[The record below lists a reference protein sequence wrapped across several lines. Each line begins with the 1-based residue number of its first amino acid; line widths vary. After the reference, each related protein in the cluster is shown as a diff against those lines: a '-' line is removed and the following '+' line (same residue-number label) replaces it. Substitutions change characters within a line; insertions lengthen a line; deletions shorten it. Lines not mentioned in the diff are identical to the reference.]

1 MVQLVDEARKKNNFS
16 SGKDEKQFK
25 FVGKD
30 CLLNVN
36 AGFFITMN
44 PGYAGRTELPDNLKV
59 LFRPVSMMIP
69 NYGMIA
75 EILLLSEGFSDSK
88 VLASKM
94 EKLYK
99 LSSEQLSQQ
108 KHYDFGMRAVK
119 SVLEMAGRL
128 KRENPKYDESL
139 LLIKAMQDSNVPKFL
154 EDDLKLF
161 NALVTDLFPEAKIE
175 DIFNSTLDK
184 AISESLQE
192 SKLQHENVNQFKL
205 KVTQLFDTLN
215 VRFGT
220 MVVGNAMVGKS
231 TCIHTL
237 EKALTSLRF
246 QKDPNP
252 RYNKIDCVVMN
263 PKSITMGEL
272 YGQEILPS
280 KDWVDGLASYY
291 IRKFTKKEELEEQS
305 WIVFD
310 GPVDAKWIENLN
322 SVLDDSRLLCLANG
336 QRIRLGDNIRLLF
349 EVGDLKEASP
359 ATVSRCGMVYM
370 DQKDLGWRPIVVNW
384 VNNYLY
390 NWIDQE
396 DGKPILSEDII
407 KHLLDYMEDTIP
419 DFYNKPRA
427 TADEPIEILPLQKVK
442 NMCDYMEVYL
452 NRENGFRIE
461 DKGNSE
467 KMEKCVKLAFILSL
481 AWAFGG
487 AMLDNGREK
496 ISIQIKTKFLLHGIE
511 ESIFNLDLNYE
522 DQNLRLW
529 KEKVKEP
536 VLDDEVRFH
545 DVLVPTV
552 DTVKIS
558 YMIEKLFDLQKNVL
572 LTGTSGVGKSSL
584 AANLLREKSN
594 SIKFFPV
601 NFIFSAKTSANETQ
615 ETLLN
620 TLHLESKFRRSSKPG
635 MTNIVYIDDIN
646 MPEVEEYGAQPPI
659 ELLRQLVDLHV
670 FFDKREMAKI
680 EIANTSILALAA
692 PPEGGRH
699 RMTTRFTRHFEVI
712 CLPEPDNKNL
722 IGVFS
727 FILGHFMKQGVNS
740 INKII
745 AQSLEQVVD
754 CTITIYKKI
763 KTEKLPIPSKFHYNF
778 NLRDVSKIIYGLV
791 HGKELK
797 SFEDFLKL
805 WLHECSRILQDRL
818 VDQTDKKWFEK
829 SIVQILNDKIQPNP
843 KWDPVQV
850 FEKKKIRFS
859 GLKAPD
865 DLDKYDLYENQNEI
879 VTRLKTIQEDYNN
892 DDRMQNKLSLV
903 FFEDALDHFL
913 RVFRILRYPRGNGML
928 IGIEGLGKQ
937 SLTRLASFALDYVMR
952 ELEAD
957 DEFNFNKFKKWMA
970 ENILNPCVIVEPGR
984 QVKPVTFFII
994 DNQIT
999 NELVLELINNLLN
1012 SGEIPNLYPQEEKE
1026 KLIQTLIPIVQQPSE
1041 SLDQAAVYKRYVE
1054 RVRSNLHIIMS
1065 MSPIGESLRIR
1076 CRQFPALVDCCTVD
1090 WYNAWPPEALY
1101 EVAVNQVRD
1110 IADLD
1115 DDLVVP
1121 TCKLFQ
1127 KFHTEALETMV
1138 EFARLTGK
1146 RVYITPKTM
1155 LDLVRLFGSLVAW
1168 KKQEFNDNIMTLKKG
1183 SARLAE
1189 AKEVIAQLDEDIRR
1203 MTPELIERQTQTE
1216 EQAKEVAKLTE
1227 LSKEKE
1233 EICERDSQDVS
1244 EKKKIIEQKSE
1255 LVRKTLEDFRKP
1267 IEEISSKIEQL
1278 DVKPLVDMKNSPSP
1292 SEIYTEMFRLLKMV
1306 VSEKYLKFEELPK
1319 LRDIGQELMPN
1330 QKGFRS
1336 LLNDKLTTLQGVGG
1350 HLKFNEQNLELVGK
1364 KLQGLKGRTMPP
1376 GLAEIQEFCM
1386 VIINLYSMKVRM
1398 APHEAEKVRLEKDL
1412 AIAEEQLLIV
1422 TTELEEMKRQTI
1434 QLTNQFEE
1442 LNRVMKELQDKIE
1455 KDKFRLNNATQLGVL
1470 LKDEEIRWKNSVKE
1484 LQVESKCIVGNL
1496 IVSAGFMTYCGPL
1509 TESYRQTLQS
1519 QWTGAVKEL
1528 KIVTSDR
1535 FNFIDVVGDRLQL
1548 RSWYNLGL
1556 PADDTSSENAIM
1568 VMKGLNWPLLI
1579 DPQLQ
1584 ANKWLKLIK
1593 AQEFSLPDKGKPA
1606 EPEPDLDSDQE
1617 EDREEEERRR
1627 LMKPGLKVIKFD
1639 TSPEDRAKILR
1650 VAVMQGYPLLIED
1663 VGDTIDPMLEPV
1675 LNKKGTA
1682 KDVIRVE
1689 QVKIGRDEVDY
1700 NSNFELFL
1708 TTKNAN
1714 PNFLPNIFIKLN
1726 VINFTVTPKGLEEQM
1741 LCDVVM
1747 LEDAELEKKKNS
1759 LLENMTRFKVLLMSQ
1774 EKEILNSLNK
1784 EISSLIDSSDMI
1796 EMLKESKTTSERI
1809 QKESTESEKSTDEI
1823 NRKRDSFRSIAIRGS
1838 VLYFVI
1844 DEIGRIDPM
1853 YKYSLQYIKKL
1864 FNTAIELTQK
1874 LPDDTE
1880 ESRTGRL
1887 MENITKD
1894 IYRNVSRGL
1903 FEEHKFIFSLL
1914 ICVRIQIKA
1923 GQLDPKLWEVFLR
1936 GPPPFGND
1944 NKPEQKPKS
1953 ITEANWDTAYY
1964 LDITYPQFQGMCS
1977 DIETNLELYNRE
1989 FSGHPNPFERQVPEK
2004 TRLGKANLGY
2014 FEKMLL
2020 IKILRQEKVIYS
2032 LYSYV
2037 EKSLGG
2043 YFIGSLEVKMEDVFA
2058 ESDCYTPIIFIL
2070 SQGADPRSGIEKLA
2084 AEMGVV
2090 IGQSKESK
2098 ESKLA
2103 SEENVKAKEKRMI
2116 PISLGQGQGPLALEI
2131 LKESL
2136 REGYW
2141 AVLENCHLAR
2151 SWMPELEKFV
2161 ESLSKYEEISPEFR
2175 MFLTSM
2181 PAPYF
2186 PVSILQNGIKLTT
2199 EPPRGIK
2206 ANMIRSFNFLD
2217 NDYLN
2222 QNLNMREPM
2231 HKLTLGLCFFHAI
2244 VQERRKFGPL
2254 GWNKKYEF
2262 NDSDLETSKTV
2273 LANLLDGLTDVD
2285 QVPW

>member
-1 MVQLVDEARKKNNFS
+1 MVQLVEESRRKNTFNS
-16 SGKDEKQFK
+16 SKDEKAFK

-30 CLLNVN
+30 CTLNIN

-75 EILLLSEGFSDSK
+75 EILLLSEGFNDSK
-88 VLASKM
+88 ILSSKM

-128 KRENPKYDESL
+128 KRENPKFDETL
-139 LLIKAMQDSNVPKFL
+139 LLIKAMRDSNIPKFL
-154 EDDLKLF
+154 EEDLKLF
-161 NALVTDLFPEAKIE
+161 NALVTDLFPDAKID

-184 AISESLQE
+184 AITDSLLE
-192 SKLQHENVNQFKL
+192 MNLQHENVDQFKL
-205 KVTQLFDTLN
+205 KVTQLYDTLN

-231 TCIHTL
+231 TCIHSL
-237 EKALTSLRF
+237 EIALTNLRSSR
-246 QKDPNP
+246 DPNP
-252 RYNKIDCVVMN
+252 RYKKIDCVVMN

-280 KDWVDGLASYY
+280 KDWIDGLASHY
-291 IRKFTKKEELEEQS
+291 IRKFTKNEDPEEQS
-305 WIVFD
+305 WLVFD
-310 GPVDAKWIENLN
+310 GPVDAVWIENLN

-370 DQKDLGWRPIVVNW
+370 DQRDLGWRPIVVNW
-384 VNNYLY
+384 MNKFLY
-390 NWIDQE
+390 KWIDQE
-396 DGKPILSEDII
+396 DGKAILSEDII
-407 KHLLDYMEDTIP
+407 KHLFDYMEDTIP
-419 DFYNKPRA
+419 DFYNKPRSV
-427 TADEPIEILPLQKVK
+427 ADEPIEILPLQKVK
-442 NMCDYMEVYL
+442 NMCDFMEVFL
-452 NRENGFRIE
+452 NKDNGFRIE

-529 KEKVKEP
+529 KERVKEP
-536 VLDDEVRFH
+536 QLDDEARFH

-558 YMIEKLFDLQKNVL
+558 YMLEKLFDLQKNVL

-584 AANLLREKSN
+584 ASNLLRDKTN
-594 SIKFFPV
+594 LTKFFAV

-635 MTNIVYIDDIN
+635 MTNIIYIDDIN
-646 MPEVEEYGAQPPI
+646 MPEVELYGAQPPI
-659 ELLRQLVDLHV
+659 ELLRQLVDQQV
-670 FFDKREMAKI
+670 FYDKREMAKI

-692 PPEGGRH
+692 PPEGGRN

-722 IGVFS
+722 ISVFT
-727 FILGHFMKQGVNS
+727 FILNFFMHQGGHKP
-740 INKII
+740 NKII
-745 AQSLEQVVD
+745 GQSIEQIVD
-754 CTITIYKKI
+754 CTISMYKKI

-778 NLRDVSKIIYGLV
+778 NLRDVSKIVYGLI

-797 SFEDFLKL
+797 SFDDFIKL

-818 VDQTDKKWFEK
+818 IDHTDKKWFEK

-850 FEKKKIRFS
+850 FEKKKIKFT

-865 DLDKYDLYENQNEI
+865 DLEKYDLFEDTKEI
-879 VTRLKTIQEDYNN
+879 ISRLKTFQEDYNG
-892 DDRMQNKLSLV
+892 DDHNPNKLSLV

-913 RVFRILRYPRGNGML
+913 RVFRIIRNPRGNGML

-937 SLTRLASFALDYVMR
+937 SLTRLATFALDYQIK

-957 DEFNFNKFKKWMA
+957 DEFNLIKFKKWLA
-970 ENILNPCVIVEPGR
+970 ENVLNPCVIVEPGR
-984 QVKPVTFFII
+984 KVKPITFFII

-999 NELVLELINNLLN
+999 NELVLEMINNLLN
-1012 SGEIPNLYPQEEKE
+1012 SGEIPNLFPQEEKE
-1026 KLIQTLIPIVQQPSE
+1026 KLIATLVPIVQGASE
-1041 SLDQAAVYKRYVE
+1041 TLDHNTVYKRYIE
-1054 RVRSNLHIIMS
+1054 RVRENLHIIMS
-1065 MSPIGESLRIR
+1065 MSPIGETLRIR
-1076 CRQFPALVDCCTVD
+1076 CRQFPALVDCCTID
-1090 WYNAWPPEALY
+1090 WYNPWPPEALY
-1101 EVAVNQVRD
+1101 EVAVSQVRD
-1110 IADLD
+1110 IPDLD
-1115 DDLVVP
+1115 DDLVIP

-1127 KFHTEALETMV
+1127 KFHVDALDTMV
-1138 EFARLTGK
+1138 EFAKMTNK
-1146 RVYITPKTM
+1146 KVYITPKTM
-1155 LDLVRLFGSLVAW
+1155 LDLVRLFGVLVSW
-1168 KKQEFNDNIMTLKKG
+1168 KKQEFNDNIATLKKG
-1183 SARLAE
+1183 SSRLAE

-1203 MTPELIERQTQTE
+1203 MTPELLERQILTE
-1216 EQAKEVAKLTE
+1216 EKAKEVAGLTE
-1227 LSKEKE
+1227 LSKVKE
-1233 EICERDSQDVS
+1233 ETAERDSQEVA
-1244 EKKKIIEQKSE
+1244 EKKKKIEEKSE
-1255 LVRKTLEDFRKP
+1255 LVRNALEGFRKP
-1267 IEEISSKIEQL
+1267 IEEISSKLEQL
-1278 DVKPLVDMKNSPSP
+1278 DIKPLVDMKNSSTPP
-1292 SEIYTEMFRLLKMV
+1292 QIYVDMFRLLKLV
-1306 VSEKYLKFEELPK
+1306 VSEKALKFDDLGG
-1319 LRDIGQELMPN
+1319 LRDIAQELIPN
-1330 QKGFRS
+1330 QKGFRT
-1336 LLNDKLTTLQGVGG
+1336 LLYDKLGTLQGVGG
-1350 HLKFNEQNLELVGK
+1350 HLKFNEQNLDFVGK
-1364 KLQGLKGRTMPP
+1364 KLLSLKGRALPP
-1376 GLAEIQEFCM
+1376 GLNEISEFCT
-1386 VIINLYSMKVRM
+1386 VIISLYSIKVRM
-1398 APHEAEKVRLEKDL
+1398 APQEADKVRLEKEL
-1412 AIAEEQLLIV
+1412 AIEEANLDIV
-1422 TTELEEMKRQTI
+1422 TREFEETRRQTVFYTTQLEEISK
-1434 QLTNQFEE
+1434 E
-1442 LNRVMKELQDKIE
+1442 MKELQERIE
-1455 KDKFRLNNATQLGVL
+1455 KDKFRLSNATQLGVL

-1484 LQVESKCIVGNL
+1484 LQLESKCIVGNL
-1496 IVSAGFMTYCGPL
+1496 IISSGFMTYCGPL
-1509 TESYRQTLQS
+1509 TEIYRQNLVGL
-1519 QWTGAVKEL
+1519 WTSAVKDL
-1528 KIVTSDR
+1528 KITLSDK
-1535 FNFIDVVGDRLQL
+1535 FNFIDVVGDRLKL
-1548 RSWYNLGL
+1548 RSWYNKGL
-1556 PADDTSSENAIM
+1556 PADDTSSENAIL
-1568 VMKGLNWPLLI
+1568 VMRGLNWPMLI

-1584 ANKWLKLIK
+1584 ANKWLKKIK
-1593 AQEFSLPDKGKPA
+1593 AEEFETFEKSKEQEQ
-1606 EPEPDLDSDQE
+1606 ERDLDSDQD
-1617 EDREEEERRR
+1617 EDKEEEERRK
-1627 LMKPGLKVIKFD
+1627 LMKPGLKIIKFD
-1639 TSPEDRAKILR
+1639 TTPEERGKLLK
-1650 VAVMQGYPLLIED
+1650 VAVQQGYPLLIED
-1663 VGDTIDPMLEPV
+1663 VGDTIDPILEPI

-1682 KDVIRVE
+1682 NDLIKAE
-1689 QVKIGRDEVDY
+1689 QVKIGKDEIEY

-1759 LLENMTRFKVLLMSQ
+1759 LLENMTRYKVQLMSQ
-1774 EKEILNSLNK
+1774 EKEILASLNK
-1784 EISSLIDSSDMI
+1784 EISTLIETSDMI

-1809 QKESTESEKSTDEI
+1809 QKESTESEKSTEEI
-1823 NRKRDSFRSIAIRGS
+1823 NRKRDSFRSIAVRGS
-1838 VLYFVI
+1838 ILYFVI
-1844 DEIGRIDPM
+1844 DEVGRIDPM

-1864 FNTAIELTQK
+1864 FNSAIESTQK

-1880 ESRTGRL
+1880 EARTSRL

-1923 GQLDPKLWEVFLR
+1923 ETLDAKLWDIFLR
-1936 GPPPFGND
+1936 GPPPFSNE
-1944 NKPEQKPKS
+1944 NKPAKPDS
-1953 ITEANWDTAYY
+1953 ISEVNWDTAYY
-1964 LDITYPQFQGMCS
+1964 LDINSIHFQGICADIATNMEIYKRDFS
-1977 DIETNLELYNRE
+1977 D
-1989 FSGHPNPFERQVPEK
+1989 FSNPFEYKIPEK
-2004 TRLGKANLGY
+2004 TRMGKANLGN
-2014 FEKMLL
+2014 FEKMML

-2032 LYSYV
+2032 LGAYV
-2037 EKSLGG
+2037 EKSLGS

-2084 AEMGVV
+2084 AEMGVL
-2090 IGQSKESK
+2090 IGQSK

-2131 LKESL
+2131 MKESM

-2141 AVLENCHLAR
+2141 AVLENCHLAK

-2161 ESLSKYEEISPEFR
+2161 ESLSKNEDINKEFR
-2175 MFLTSM
+2175 LFLTSM

-2217 NDYLN
+2217 NNFLDRN
-2222 QNLNMREPM
+2222 VNLREPM
-2231 HKLTLGLCFFHAI
+2231 HKLTIGLCFFHAI

-2273 LANLLDGLTDVD
+2273 LANLLEGLT
-2285 QVPW
+2285 QEGEIPW